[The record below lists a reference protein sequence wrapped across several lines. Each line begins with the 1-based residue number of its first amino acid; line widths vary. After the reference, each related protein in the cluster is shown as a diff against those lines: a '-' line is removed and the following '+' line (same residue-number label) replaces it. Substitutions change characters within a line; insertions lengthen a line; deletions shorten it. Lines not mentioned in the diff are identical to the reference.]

1 MMTGAGTILGTA
13 AYMSPEQAKG
23 RPADTRSDVWAFGC
37 VLYEM
42 LTGRR
47 AFPGDDVSETLAAV
61 IRGEP
66 DWRVLPMETPAPLRR
81 LLRRCLHK
89 DRKERLQH
97 IGDAR
102 IEINEAA
109 SAPDLDGDRTP
120 SLPTRR
126 ERLAWI
132 VVAAGLALTAA
143 MFGVRAFRSTPP
155 LAEMRFEISTPP
167 TTDPT
172 SLAISPDAQ
181 TIVFV
186 ATFEG
191 RPRLWLR
198 ALNAASIRSLA
209 GTDGG
214 FYPFWSPDGRSIGF
228 FADGKL
234 DRIDIDGGLVR
245 ALANAPNPLG
255 GTWNRD
261 GTILF
266 TPNYTGPIFRVSA
279 TGGEPAA
286 VTRVDAQQGSHR
298 FPQFLPDGRH
308 FLYYASGSTEVRGLY
323 AGQTEGGTAERLL
336 DADALGVYAASG
348 HLLFVRQGRLI
359 AQEFDPARL
368 AFSGTPVP
376 IDEQRVVVGTA
387 TAVGLSASAA
397 GPIVY
402 RAGLP
407 TGQRQFIWFDR
418 SGRELGK
425 VGDPDS
431 ADPQDSLLSPDG
443 RRLGFDRIVNG
454 NADVWM
460 FDLGSGLLSRSTF
473 DMAADFGPIW
483 SPDGSRI
490 VFTSDRKGVFDLYLK
505 PVAGAGQEELLLATP
520 QNKSPVDWSPDGR
533 FVLYRSPG
541 PTTGF
546 DLWAVPVDGER
557 KPFPVVQTNSE
568 ERDGQFSPDGKW
580 IAYQSNESGR
590 VEVVIQPFPGPG
602 GKLQVSTNGGA
613 QVRWRRDGKE
623 LFYIALDGRLMAV
636 PIRLAANGQSVET
649 GTSVPLFATR
659 VGGAVQGTS
668 QPQYSVSADGQRFLM
683 NTVTGEA
690 SVAPITVLLNWKPPA
705 K

>member
-42 LTGRR
+42 LTGSR

-61 IRGEP
+61 IRAEP
-66 DWRVLPMETPAPLRR
+66 DWSVLPTETPAVLRR
-81 LLRRCLHK
+81 LIRRCLHK
-89 DRKERLQH
+89 DRRERLQH

-102 IEINEAA
+102 LELNEAT

-120 SLPTRR
+120 SLPRRR

-132 VVAAGLALTAA
+132 VIAAGLALAA
-143 MFGVRAFRSTPP
+143 AVFGVRAFRSTPP
-155 LAEMRFEISTPP
+155 AAEMRFEISTPP
-167 TTDPT
+167 TTDPP
-172 SLAISPDAQ
+172 SLAISPDGQ

-198 ALNAASIRSLA
+198 ALNATSIRPLA
-209 GTDGG
+209 GTEGG

-279 TGGEPAA
+279 AGGEAAA
-286 VTRVDAQQGSHR
+286 VTRMDAQQGSHH

-308 FLYYASGSTEVRGLY
+308 FLYHASGSTEVGGVY
-323 AGQTEGGTAERLL
+323 AGQIEGGTATRLL
-336 DADALGVYAASG
+336 DADASGVYAASG

-368 AFSGTPVP
+368 ALSGTPVP
-376 IDEQRVVVGTA
+376 IDEQRVVVGIA
-387 TAVGLSASAA
+387 TAVGLSTSAA

-418 SGRELGK
+418 SGKELGK

-431 ADPQDSLLSPDG
+431 ADPQDPLLSPDG
-443 RRLGFDRIVNG
+443 RRLALDRIVNG
-454 NADVWM
+454 NSDVWT
-460 FDLGSGLLSRSTF
+460 FDLGSNLLSRSTF
-473 DMAADFGPIW
+473 DMAADFGPVW
-483 SPDGSRI
+483 SPDGSRF
-490 VFTSDRKGVFDLYLK
+490 VFGSNRKGIFDLYVK
-505 PVAGAGQEELLLATP
+505 PAAGARQEELLLATP
-520 QNKSPVDWSPDGR
+520 QNKAPGDWSPDGR

-557 KPFPVVQTNSE
+557 KPFPVVQTNAE

-590 VEVVIQPFPGPG
+590 VEVVIQPFPGTG
-602 GKLQVSTNGGA
+602 GKLQVSANGGA

-636 PIRLAANGQSVET
+636 PIQLAANGQSAET
-649 GTSVPLFATR
+649 GTPVLAVRHARGRCGARHLLAAICP
-659 VGGAVQGTS
+659 VG
-668 QPQYSVSADGQRFLM
+668 R
-683 NTVTGEA
+683 
-690 SVAPITVLLNWKPPA
+690 WPA
-705 K
+705 IPDEHGDW